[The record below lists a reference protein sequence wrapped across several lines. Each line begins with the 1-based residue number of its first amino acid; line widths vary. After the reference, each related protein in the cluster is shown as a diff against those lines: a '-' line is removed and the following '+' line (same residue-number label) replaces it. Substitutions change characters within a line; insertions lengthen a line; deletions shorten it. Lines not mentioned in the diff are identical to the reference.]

1 MNNSPSRNTPLI
13 LNLNESLSNSNSSK
27 NYYSNSNKTSNY
39 KNIYSSYSSHHS
51 SKKVT
56 LNANYRN
63 NISGYFKFNKYNDKV
78 EKKMYLENINIKTK
92 RNTELLSKLSSTY
105 KTYKMYS
112 NSKDPLIES
121 NLFKIGTKRSFL
133 LSKRMNQVRNMIQDF
148 DNEFSVNL
156 NINKNKKIL
165 SYNKNDKKKS
175 LQKIEEESFDFDL
188 NKINTKNKSK
198 NDIENNDNNLVKSK
212 NSLKKNSLM
221 IKTNIFDNI
230 EDLKKKKGTKFLK
243 YQKIFE
249 KNINNSEKMLQL
261 TDAFKYYELL
271 YNYKYFLTKKDN
283 EFLSFSRRKKMK
295 RAFSSYY
302 STIKTKLF
310 NYEDK
315 KCNQNKK
322 NDFQQYKNSMKIN
335 LLNFVNISNE
345 DNNNYHNTQREKTNI
360 NKKELKLSLE
370 NSEKKQKNLK
380 RAFSG
385 FIPQNNNNQNLITIN
400 SKYNKN
406 TIRPTSSTISQ
417 TAQSTKHSNSNKQQF
432 NTKINLDLDLDSVFS
447 DISSF
452 NNQNIIN
459 KKKTSNINKKNLS
472 LPKKIRNLSEG
483 IIDVGGKLKTEIKSK
498 YKSIMKQLED
508 DKKPVTKVKKD
519 RNINIKKIRQDLNLR
534 RRGNGIDEQ
543 KLIMDNVNKLYKSL
557 PKKHVNLMR
566 SIAKIVI
573 NEDRMRH
580 RPLFYNDIYDNK
592 LFKMR
597 LKNEMFDAQCEMA
610 KIRKTLSKNKKEKD
624 FKQQVKKL
632 MKNDMFLFF
641 DVDSLKQAL
650 NKYKVLRGEC
660 LANN

>member
-1 MNNSPSRNTPLI
+1 
-13 LNLNESLSNSNSSK
+13 
-27 NYYSNSNKTSNY
+27 
-39 KNIYSSYSSHHS
+39 
-51 SKKVT
+51 
-56 LNANYRN
+56 
-63 NISGYFKFNKYNDKV
+63 
-78 EKKMYLENINIKTK
+78 
-92 RNTELLSKLSSTY
+92 
-105 KTYKMYS
+105 
-112 NSKDPLIES
+112 
-121 NLFKIGTKRSFL
+121 
-133 LSKRMNQVRNMIQDF
+133 
-148 DNEFSVNL
+148 
-156 NINKNKKIL
+156 
-165 SYNKNDKKKS
+165 
-175 LQKIEEESFDFDL
+175 
-188 NKINTKNKSK
+188 
-198 NDIENNDNNLVKSK
+198 
-212 NSLKKNSLM
+212 
-221 IKTNIFDNI
+221 
-230 EDLKKKKGTKFLK
+230 
-243 YQKIFE
+243 
-249 KNINNSEKMLQL
+249 MLQL

-534 RRGNGIDEQ
+534 RRGNGIDEK